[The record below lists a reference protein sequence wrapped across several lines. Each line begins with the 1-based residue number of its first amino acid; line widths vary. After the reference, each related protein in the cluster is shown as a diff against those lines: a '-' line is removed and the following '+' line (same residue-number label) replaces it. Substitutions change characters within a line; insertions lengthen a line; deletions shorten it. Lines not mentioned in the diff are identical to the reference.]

1 MLYAIRVFEVN
12 MERLQKVIASS
23 GIASR
28 RKAEELINKGKVKV
42 NGNIVT
48 ELGTK
53 VSGNDTI
60 EVDGT
65 ILKRDSVKEYYLLNK
80 PRGVISSVSD
90 DLSRPTVVDYIDT
103 DARIYPVGRLDY
115 DTTGLIILTNDGE
128 LTNILAHPRN
138 KIPKTYI
145 AKIEGLLNKDDID
158 RLRNG
163 ILIEGRKVVVE
174 NFKIRDKDFEKKT
187 SLIELTIFEGRNHIV
202 KKLFESLH
210 HPVIRLSRIKIAFL
224 NSENLKSGQYR
235 KLSIKEVK
243 KLYSL
248 K

>member
-90 DLSRPTVVDYIDT
+90 DLNRPTVVDYIDT

-202 KKLFESLH
+202 KKLF
-210 HPVIRLSRIKIAFL
+210 
-224 NSENLKSGQYR
+224 
-235 KLSIKEVK
+235 
-243 KLYSL
+243 
-248 K
+248 

>member
-1 MLYAIRVFEVN
+1 

-28 RKAEELINKGKVKV
+28 RKAEALISKGKVKV

-53 VSGNDTI
+53 VSGNDAI

-65 ILKRDSVKEYYLLNK
+65 VLQRDSVKEYYLLNK

-90 DLSRPTVVDYIDT
+90 DKNRPTVVDYIDT

-128 LTNILAHPRN
+128 LTNILAHPRS

-158 RLRNG
+158 RLKSG
-163 ILIEGRKVVVE
+163 IMIEGRKVFVQ

-187 SLIELTIFEGRNHIV
+187 SLVEVTIVEGRNHIV
-202 KKLFESLH
+202 KKMFESLK

-224 NSENLKSGQYR
+224 TAENLKSGQYR
-235 KLSIKEVK
+235 KLSIKEIK